1 MQGWC
6 LNILLDDLLRKVVQT
21 KLFARLLKK
30 THPNEKKAID
40 RVVKKILS
48 APEKGDRKKG
58 NLAGVYT
65 QTFSMHGAQFRLAY
79 RFDKTTIELISF
91 GPRENFYE

>member
-1 MQGWC
+1 M
-6 LNILLDDLLRKVVQT
+6 RKVVQT
-21 KLFARLLKK
+21 KVFVRLLKK
-30 THPNEKKAID
+30 VHPNEKKAID
-40 RVVKKILS
+40 RVVKKIFD

-79 RFDKTTIELISF
+79 RFDEKIIELVSF

>member
-1 MQGWC
+1 M
-6 LNILLDDLLRKVVQT
+6 RKIVQT
-21 KLFARLLKK
+21 RTFEKALKK

-40 RVVKKILS
+40 KVVRKIVE

-65 QTFSMHGAQFRLAY
+65 LTFGLHGAQFRIAY
-79 RFDKTTIELISF
+79 RFDATTIELLSF
-91 GPRENFYE
+91 GPRENFYG